1 MSGPGR
7 RTERKSASRGHSMII
22 DIFDIAGTVF
32 GLLVTLGLLVVYVD
46 DHRSDR
52 HRRRNLDDQGVLSR
66 RVTEMPN

>member
-1 MSGPGR
+1 
-7 RTERKSASRGHSMII
+7 MII